1 MERALYEQMEN
12 CMLDAME
19 GGAHDGL
26 LKDQSVNSVK

>member
-19 GGAHDGL
+19 AGAHDAEHVYL
-26 LKDQSVNSVK
+26 SLIHI